1 MRKEYLVLVLALTL
15 GIVLIVRFIL
25 GTQSVSVQTIPSAPA
40 SRTVGGVNPVLIT
53 LLSPQVITTS
63 STTTSYG
70 VDYYRE
76 ALGYMAATVTSGT
89 VTMTWQ
95 TSPDKTTWYT
105 HTTSTAIA
113 ASGNTIQSLSAFGPY
128 LRGGYDISAGGNITL
143 ALYLSLKE

>member
-1 MRKEYLVLVLALTL
+1 MKKEYIVAIVLSLALIAAFVL
-15 GIVLIVRFIL
+15 GINLN
-25 GTQSVSVQTIPSAPA
+25 GDNASVIPIPA
-40 SRTVGGVNPVLIT
+40 GSRTVGGANPVLIT

-63 STTTSYG
+63 GTTTSYG